1 MAAVAESA
9 SVYDWDDVLIG
20 ATSRFRKR
28 SAPERDFR
36 MSVIL
41 VFVLFVLIGDVAAIG
56 ISYEFERVSN
66 FVSLLVF
73 LGLFILVFGVAWKLA
88 VYVTERYILRQS

>member
-1 MAAVAESA
+1 MM
-9 SVYDWDDVLIG
+9 G
-20 ATSRFRKR
+20 ATSRFRRGYRPGKDI
-28 SAPERDFR
+28 P

-41 VFVLFVLIGDVAAIG
+41 VFVLFVIIGDTAAVA

-88 VYVTERYILRQS
+88 VLVTERYIIRPN

>member
-1 MAAVAESA
+1 MGRRADSG
-9 SVYDWDDVLIG
+9 SPRPG
-20 ATSRFRKR
+20 KGF
-28 SAPERDFR
+28 P

-41 VFVLFVLIGDVAAIG
+41 VFVLFVLIGDVAAVG

-73 LGLFILVFGVAWKLA
+73 LGLFVLVFGVAWKLA
-88 VYVTERYILRQS
+88 VMVTERYIIRQN

>member
-9 SVYDWDDVLIG
+9 SVYDWGDVLIG

-41 VFVLFVLIGDVAAIG
+41 ECVLSGPIGHVAASG

-88 VYVTERYILRQS
+88 VYVSERYILLQS